1 MMVVVVDILSWASFI
16 VGGFFLFVGS
26 LGMVRLVDFWAR
38 LHAASIID
46 SAGVGLILLG
56 MMLQGGLSLV
66 TAKLALIV
74 LFLFITGPTASHAV
88 ANAAFMS
95 GSRPHDMVEDV
106 TAETP
111 PKKTPSKSKKTKT
124 ASAAKAPKAATAA
137 KSSKTTRKKS

>member
-1 MMVVVVDILSWASFI
+1 MLTLVIDILSWASFI

-46 SAGVGLILLG
+46 SAGIGLIIFG
-56 MMLQGGLSLV
+56 MMLQGGLTLI
-66 TAKLALIV
+66 TAKLVLIV

-95 GSRPHDMVEDV
+95 GSRPHEMLEDV
-106 TAETP
+106 TAEDQ
-111 PKKTPSKSKKTKT
+111 PKSTKKSAPKSSGKT
-124 ASAAKAPKAATAA
+124 AG
-137 KSSKTTRKKS
+137 KKS

>member
-1 MMVVVVDILSWASFI
+1 MLSVVVDILTWACFI
-16 VGGFFLFVGS
+16 VGGFFLFIGS

-46 SAGVGLILLG
+46 SAGIGLILVGL
-56 MMLQGGLSLV
+56 MLQGGFTLI

-95 GSRPHDMVEDV
+95 GSRPHDLVEDV
-106 TAETP
+106 TAEDSKQKAQT
-111 PKKTPSKSKKTKT
+111 KKSTGSKK
-124 ASAAKAPKAATAA
+124 S
-137 KSSKTTRKKS
+137 